1 MTKGCVSISK
11 GGKQSE
17 EAATSTGS
25 GNADSELMKKVTTL
39 SLAVEKLQAES
50 QANKEVRQA
59 TNERFSRISEQIGEL
74 RNQLRQSEKARLQM
88 ETKVEKAVGLVEAVQ
103 PQKLMSA
110 VSKTDVKIEAVKSKI
125 DALDLINSKIK
136 EDLRDVRNK
145 FAVFRNL
152 KMVKDM
158 NEDSKKR
165 FRDMRKIEATVI
177 QKADK
182 LDNLF
187 SEFEGAI
194 EANKQT
200 SKELKD
206 VSDSVRKLFLNLDKL
221 KASVDS
227 KASSQDVSGLKAK
240 LNDAKQEVLD
250 KTLKDL
256 EYYKKQMKKDI
267 ESDVKKDEVK
277 LVHQLVSDD
286 FKELE
291 SRLKKL
297 ENVKQ

>member
-206 VSDSVRKLFLNLDKL
+206 VSDSVRKLFLTLDKL

>member
-1 MTKGCVSISK
+1 MDSGSFDSDFK
-11 GGKQSE
+11 KQ
-17 EAATSTGS
+17 
-25 GNADSELMKKVTTL
+25 LTTL

-136 EDLRDVRNK
+136 EDLRDMRNK
-145 FAVFRNL
+145 FVVFRNL
-152 KMVKDM
+152 KMIKDM

-165 FRDMRKIEATVI
+165 FRDMRKIEVTVI

-187 SEFEGAI
+187 SEFESAI
-194 EANKQT
+194 ETNKET
-200 SKELKD
+200 SKNLKD
-206 VSDSVRKLFLNLDKL
+206 VSDSVRKLFLSLDKL

-227 KASSQDVSGLKAK
+227 KASSKEVSNLKSK
-240 LNDAKQEVLD
+240 IDDASQEVLD

-256 EYYKKQMKKDI
+256 DYYKKQMKKDI
-267 ESDVKKDEVK
+267 ESDVKKDEVR
-277 LVHQLVSDD
+277 LVHQLVSED
-286 FKELE
+286 FEEIKD
-291 SRLKKL
+291 RLSKMERKVNNNA
-297 ENVKQ
+297 E